1 MGNIISFLFPKP
13 APAALEAQEELGEV
27 RTVPAKE
34 AVEDQ
39 PPTAPARTKKIVEAP
54 ATQTI
59 EAERVIENIGSIED
73 AVPAEPTL
81 VIPEPVP
88 EPIKEPAPEPIK
100 APAPEPI
107 KEPTPEPVAVVV
119 PTPEPQD
126 SSPIAELVAEC
137 VVSTALV
144 TEEIIDE
151 PIIEPIKEPTPEPIR
166 EPTPEPIRE
175 PTPEPL
181 IESTPD
187 KIEEPQ
193 AGIAN
198 IIAETVENLVSVSEE
213 VIDDDEPATVEG
225 AAELRDLLEKPKV
238 EDIIVTPELPKEPLP
253 EPIKESSPE
262 PQTTSSIASLI
273 AETVGKASILTEEVI
288 DDDESEEEL
297 IEATSHTSDLVKPIV
312 DTVIVPEV
320 PVILKSNEVVEV
332 IGSIQDN
339 VTEETDVKPSGGAAL
354 LRDIL
359 DD

>member
-1 MGNIISFLFPKP
+1 M
-13 APAALEAQEELGEV
+13 
-27 RTVPAKE
+27 E

-81 VIPEPVP
+81 VIPEPVA
-88 EPIKEPAPEPIK
+88 EPIKEPAPEPL
-100 APAPEPI
+100 

-151 PIIEPIKEPTPEPIR
+151 PIIEPIK

-320 PVILKSNEVVEV
+320 PVILKSNEIVEV

>member
-1 MGNIISFLFPKP
+1 M
-13 APAALEAQEELGEV
+13 
-27 RTVPAKE
+27 E

-81 VIPEPVP
+81 AIPEPVP

-151 PIIEPIKEPTPEPIR
+151 PIIEPIKEPTP
-166 EPTPEPIRE
+166 
-175 PTPEPL
+175 
-181 IESTPD
+181 D

-213 VIDDDEPATVEG
+213 VIDDDDPATVEG